1 MLNKLLQIFS
11 LKDNKD
17 SQEVQITGTYHVAN
31 LLQELA
37 LAEGA
42 GQTTTN
48 LQGSKIAENPVDRIS
63 RRIKDEMW
71 KALFR
76 RIDGP
81 TIVEVAK
88 DPKDRA
94 ERAVP
99 RIYVPETATGQYE
112 YYQQVAKEYPES
124 NLEVCILP
132 KGFYQKPWDL
142 RAENGILALEM
153 QSDAN
158 GLHPVPYVV
167 PGHRFNEFYGWDSY
181 FSALGLLEIGN
192 VDAAR
197 DIARHYMFE
206 IEHYGSVLNANRSY
220 YLGRSHPPFLT
231 DLVLRVYER
240 MEDRDKA
247 REFRQQGIAAAI
259 REYHNVWVSQ
269 PRLDPTTGLSRYR
282 ANQVGVPP
290 EVEEGHYNWF
300 LQPFADKEGISID
313 ELVDRYNNGVIQDA
327 ELDNFFLH
335 DRSIRESGHDNS

>member
-1 MLNKLLQIFS
+1 M
-11 LKDNKD
+11 KDSED

-31 LLQELA
+31 LLQEIA
-37 LAEGA
+37 LAEA
-42 GQTTTN
+42 AAESTTTIK
-48 LQGSKIAENPVDRIS
+48 GSRIAENPVDRIS

-94 ERAVP
+94 EHAVP

-112 YYQQVAKEYPES
+112 YYLKIAKDYPES
-124 NLEVCILP
+124 NLQVCLLP
-132 KGFYQKPWDL
+132 KGFHEKPWDL

-153 QSDAN
+153 EGNPPD
-158 GLHPVPYVV
+158 LHPVQYVV

-197 DIARHYMFE
+197 DVARHFIFE

-231 DLVLRVYER
+231 DLVLRVHSR
-240 MEDRDKA
+240 TEDSEAA
-247 REFRQQGIAAAI
+247 RAFLQHGIVAAI
-259 REYHNVWVSQ
+259 REYENVWTSH
-269 PRLDPTTGLSRYR
+269 PRLDPATGLSRYR

-290 EVEEGHYNWF
+290 EVEEGHYDWV
-300 LQPFADKEGISID
+300 LQSFANEEGISID
-313 ELVDRYNNGVIQDA
+313 DLIDRYNKGVIQNS
-327 ELDNFFLH
+327 ELDRFFLH
-335 DRSIRESGHDNS
+335 DRAIRESGHDNS